1 METSHTSEAVDDA
14 TLLRRRGDLAD
25 DWAEALGGAATAA
38 GLFGDADAEPTPAGP
53 DRPMRIG
60 AYRVVRRL
68 GSGGMGCVYLAEQ
81 DRPVRRRV
89 AIKLSRP
96 GLADLDSARLRARF
110 DLERQA
116 LADLDHPHI
125 AKLLDAG
132 ELDALSGE
140 LDALAGERGWPYF
153 VLEYVPGEPITAFCD
168 ARRLSIEERVRLV
181 VEVCRALQHAHFR
194 GVLHRDLKPG
204 NVLVADDHERGPQP
218 KLIDFGIAAVL
229 DGGRGGRGGRGQG
242 TLTLPGTPIGTPLY
256 AAPEQLGIGPHRPDV
271 RGDVYSMGVLL
282 HELLCGR
289 LPFGDADA
297 ADAGSSWWA
306 VARAMRDNVPPP
318 PPSRRATDAAAALR
332 GLPSAAALARRVRG
346 ELDWVTAKALALSPD
361 DRYRSAAALADDLEA
376 ALNGTP
382 IRAAGPSRWR
392 RARRFAARNRTGA
405 TAAAVVAVSL
415 LIGGAA
421 TAWQAV
427 RATAGQRAAV
437 AAAALAE
444 QRRAESAAVA
454 DWSLALISATDP
466 YAAAGVAD
474 TEDLLDAGRSLLAG
488 SRGMSPEARR
498 QIHATLG
505 DAYAVR
511 LLPRRAAAAYRDA
524 LALAGED
531 EATAELRLDLRR
543 RLIAA
548 RLDALETAEAEADAA
563 RAVAEAD
570 RLLPPGHPL
579 AVRLRALWAI
589 ALAFEHD
596 RLHAFNAVRSLREA
610 EAALADA
617 RRFEGHRLALF
628 EALEALGVAHAR
640 AFSLATAEDLFSEAL
655 SVAAA
660 ADLSDF
666 ARGRVLA
673 RRAAVRRDARDYAG
687 SLADARAHL
696 DRAAASLP
704 EDHPTVLSARLDVA
718 RTLLAAGRA
727 ARATGEMR
735 LILDRAVAVYPAT
748 HLTVHRTAAALS
760 THLWAAGDE
769 AAALAIWDAPLAAAE
784 RRDADGA
791 FACDLYQRAGD
802 WLNWRRRDGEWASR
816 LDPALRDRQGGWF
829 AAAARHARRSRRI
842 EHDRLVYALRAS
854 AWNPPAGVEGDDAL
868 RRRAGTLRELMATVG
883 DRGTGEGTNDLTLLQ
898 AGYDDLAPWT
908 GLDADGRAALMR
920 RSLLVDADAHDPSR
934 PLPDPD
940 DRPLRVRGWPAR
952 VYADQMAARGGEA
965 DLDEG
970 DRAMRHLVASSADA
984 FGRDSPFAAGDL
996 ARYCDWRRD
1005 AGRPLSSEEAGALA
1019 GRHLDLDA
1027 LAARAAGPTNPAWS
1041 SDHVADAARVLSW
1054 AGRHADAAA
1063 AARHAW
1069 RHAVDRG
1076 DEPATVEAR
1085 RRACEAQAHIA
1096 EEGP

>member
-1 METSHTSEAVDDA
+1 METDDA
-14 TLLRRRGDLAD
+14 TILRRRGDLGD
-25 DWAEALGGAATAA
+25 LWAQTLAGAATAG
-38 GLFGDADAEPTPAGP
+38 GLFSDTGDAPACAGP

-60 AYRVVRRL
+60 SYRVVRRL

-81 DRPVRRRV
+81 DAPVRRRV

-116 LADLDHPHI
+116 LADLDHPHV

-132 ELDALSGE
+132 EHDALGGE
-140 LDALAGERGWPYF
+140 GGEGGWPYF

-168 ARRLSIEERVRLV
+168 ARRLGVEARVRLV
-181 VEVCRALQHAHFR
+181 VQVCRALQHAHFR

-204 NVLVADDHERGPQP
+204 NVLVADGDGEGGPQP

-229 DGGRGGRGGRGQG
+229 DGGGRGGDG

-256 AAPEQLGIGPHRPDV
+256 AAPEQLGIGPGRPDV
-271 RGDVYSMGVLL
+271 RGDVYSMGVVL

-289 LPFGDADA
+289 LPF
-297 ADAGSSWWA
+297 ADAGADDSSWWA
-306 VARAMRDNVPPP
+306 VGRLMRDAMRDGTPPP
-318 PPSRRATDAAAALR
+318 PPSRRADDNAAAAR
-332 GLPSAAALARRVRG
+332 GLPSAAALARRLRG

-376 ALNGTP
+376 ALDGRP
-382 IRAAGPSRWR
+382 IRAAGPSRLR
-392 RARRFAARNRTGA
+392 RARRFVARNRTVA
-405 TAAAVVAVSL
+405 TAAAVVAL
-415 LIGGAA
+415 ALTLGGAA

-427 RATAGQRAAV
+427 RATAGERAAV

-444 QRRAESAAVA
+444 ERRAESAAVA

-596 RLHAFNAVRSLREA
+596 RLHAYNVVRSLREA

-628 EALEALGVAHAR
+628 EALEALGVTHAR

-655 SVAAA
+655 SVATAA
-660 ADLSDF
+660 PGEVSDF
-666 ARGRVLA
+666 ARGRALA
-673 RRAAVRRDARDYAG
+673 RRAAVRRDTRDYAG

-718 RTLLAAGRA
+718 QTLLAAGRA
-727 ARATGEMR
+727 AQATGEMR

-748 HLTVHRTAAALS
+748 HLTVHRTATALS
-760 THLWAAGDE
+760 THLWSAGDE
-769 AAALAIWDAPLAAAE
+769 AAALAVWDAPLAAAE
-784 RRDADGA
+784 RRDWDGA
-791 FACDLYQRAGD
+791 LACDLYQRAGD
-802 WLNWRRRDGEWASR
+802 WLSWRRRDGGWAHEA
-816 LDPALRDRQGGWF
+816 DPAVRDRQGGWF

-842 EHDRLVYALRAS
+842 ERDRLTYALRAS
-854 AWNPPAGVEGDDAL
+854 AWNPPAGVEGDAAL
-868 RRRAGTLRELMATVG
+868 RRRAGILRELMATVG
-883 DRGTGEGTNDLTLLQ
+883 DRDTAEGTNDLTLLQ
-898 AGYDDLAPWT
+898 LGYDDLAPWT
-908 GLDADGRAALMR
+908 GLDADERATLMR
-920 RSLLVDADAHDPSR
+920 RSLLVDAGADAHDPSR

-952 VYADQMAARGGEA
+952 VYAAQMAARGGEA

-970 DRAMRHLVASSADA
+970 DRALRHMVASSADA
-984 FGRDSPFAAGDL
+984 FGRDSLFVAGDF

-1019 GRHLDLDA
+1019 ARHLDLGG
-1027 LAARAAGPTNPAWS
+1027 LTARAAGPTNPAWT

-1076 DEPATVEAR
+1076 EEPATVEAR
-1085 RRACEAQAHIA
+1085 RRACEALAQFA
-1096 EEGP
+1096 EEVP